1 MLVQDINFVYKS
13 LEFQCWQMLNDFD
26 PVVFECVCA
35 IFYASVSH
43 FHGELHTLLFMVRE
57 ESVVDQHSSS
67 SVAKS
72 MVSTMLDDLP
82 KTTGSQTSRQRDE
95 PKPEKV
101 IHKYGFVITVY
112 PNETGAALQKDESDE
127 CDHTCDECEK
137 SSDKSDA
144 CDQPTGEGDECEK
157 TPKTPV
163 VDATATVDDEQPKTD
178 AATLTIE
185 EEWPEKRWWNPNE
198 KRSEDWW
205 WCSEWQ
211 CKESTGPSWR
221 TTPIPNVPIHQSKL
235 SERADPSMWP
245 SRPSGCSN
253 GDFPGPDSVIWQLMQ
268 DQQQRHTQDLMHL
281 LGNQQQQ
288 QQQQQQQH
296 LLLYRQLQH
305 EQQQQ
310 HFIAGTVHERPCC
323 VGNTQNDD
331 IVHHGWIC

>member
-1 MLVQDINFVYKS
+1 
-13 LEFQCWQMLNDFD
+13 
-26 PVVFECVCA
+26 
-35 IFYASVSH
+35 
-43 FHGELHTLLFMVRE
+43 MVRK

-112 PNETGAALQKDESDE
+112 PNEAGAALQKDESDE

-163 VDATATVDDEQPKTD
+163 VDATATVDDEQAKTD

-185 EEWPEKRWWNPNE
+185 EEWPEKSWWNPTE
-198 KRSEDWW
+198 KRS
-205 WCSEWQ
+205 
-211 CKESTGPSWR
+211 
-221 TTPIPNVPIHQSKL
+221 
-235 SERADPSMWP
+235 
-245 SRPSGCSN
+245 
-253 GDFPGPDSVIWQLMQ
+253 
-268 DQQQRHTQDLMHL
+268 
-281 LGNQQQQ
+281 
-288 QQQQQQQH
+288 
-296 LLLYRQLQH
+296 
-305 EQQQQ
+305 
-310 HFIAGTVHERPCC
+310 
-323 VGNTQNDD
+323 
-331 IVHHGWIC
+331 